1 MTIYVRV
8 HFFLNVFSRFCQV
21 ALLSLPVALSGALR
35 LLPRGVI
42 LTLPGHVSPPASF
55 LCFFSAVARLSVSF
69 RFRVAAMFDA
79 RVRRDETVLG
89 VAFFK
94 RYGQDHAEV
103 GCLAI
108 HRDYR
113 KVRGN
118 HLVK

>member
-1 MTIYVRV
+1 MSLHTVPSSI
-8 HFFLNVFSRFCQV
+8 FFA
-21 ALLSLPVALSGALR
+21 ALAR
-35 LLPRGVI
+35 LLVPLRF
-42 LTLPGHVSPPASF
+42 HA
-55 LCFFSAVARLSVSF
+55 AVV
-69 RFRVAAMFDA
+69 FDA
-79 RVRRDETVLG
+79 RARRDETVLG

-118 HLVK
+118 LV